1 MDNPNH
7 RYEIPDFA
15 KKRTRNEEGFL
26 EGERSPA
33 QVAAQDFSWELRKLQ
48 AMHREGALQERYE
61 EILKREARGEMPY
74 RSKAQLEGLIGAMER
89 VERGEDMEPHQLGFV
104 HDFVLAE
111 SRGSQLPGFPRR
123 TPALPEIQRMELQR
137 ERAQLEEPA
146 GAVILENW
154 RSGGSPEWRKHR
166 LREIDQEMRDLE
178 AR

>member
-7 RYEIPDFA
+7 RYETPDFA
-15 KKRTRNEEGFL
+15 RKRTRNEEGFL

-33 QVAAQDFSWELRKLQ
+33 QVAAQDFPRELGILQ
-48 AMHREGALQERYE
+48 TMYREGVIQERYE
-61 EILKREARGEMPY
+61 EILKREAQGEMPY

-111 SRGSQLPGFPRR
+111 SRGSQLPGFPRQ

-137 ERAQLEEPA
+137 ERAQLEGGA
-146 GAVILENW
+146 GSDILENVKDPAPDDW
-154 RSGGSPEWRKHR
+154 RRGRSKA
-166 LREIDQEMRDLE
+166 ITQQIRDLE